1 MARRKAKP
9 KYDKKLI
16 IEAFADMAREK
27 SIDKDLLQGM
37 LVETLSLLIRKKYGQ
52 EANFDIVVNMDK
64 GDLEIYLMRTIVEEV
79 EDPSLQISLKEV
91 TTRTEEVYELG
102 DEFIE
107 EITLENIAENFG
119 RRLIALATQTLGQ
132 RIRDV
137 EKDNVFNEYNDKVG
151 EIIVGEVYQVRPGS
165 LLVMHNKIEM
175 RMPRE
180 EQIHNERYKKNMSVK
195 AIIKEVRRMQGSG
208 TPDIILS
215 RSADEFLARLFEI
228 EIPEVYDGI
237 IEIKSISRDPG
248 ERAKVAVQSF
258 DERVDPVGACVG
270 MKGIRIHSIVR
281 ELNNENIDV
290 IEYSLDPK
298 VFIAK
303 ALAPAKVKDIAVS
316 PDTRSATVLVADDQV
331 SLAIGR
337 NGQNVRLASKLTGYN
352 ITLIKE
358 GGEDIE
364 LIEFREELGR
374 EMYDN
379 IINLGIDTARE
390 FLEADIYELLSL
402 PEMSKQTLL
411 EIRQIILTEFDE
423 QEKSEITQAILEADE
438 FKVIP

>member
-1 MARRKAKP
+1 M
-9 KYDKKLI
+9 
-16 IEAFADMAREK
+16 
-27 SIDKDLLQGM
+27 
-37 LVETLSLLIRKKYGQ
+37 
-52 EANFDIVVNMDK
+52 
-64 GDLEIYLMRTIVEEV
+64 
-79 EDPSLQISLKEV
+79 
-91 TTRTEEVYELG
+91 
-102 DEFIE
+102 
-107 EITLENIAENFG
+107 
-119 RRLIALATQTLGQ
+119 IALATQTLGQ

-298 VFIAK
+298 VFIAR
-303 ALAPAKVKDIAVS
+303 ALAPARVKAIAVS

-402 PEMSKQTLL
+402 PGMSKQTLL

-423 QEKSEITQAILEADE
+423 QEISEISQAILEADE
-438 FKVIP
+438 FSDDSVEG